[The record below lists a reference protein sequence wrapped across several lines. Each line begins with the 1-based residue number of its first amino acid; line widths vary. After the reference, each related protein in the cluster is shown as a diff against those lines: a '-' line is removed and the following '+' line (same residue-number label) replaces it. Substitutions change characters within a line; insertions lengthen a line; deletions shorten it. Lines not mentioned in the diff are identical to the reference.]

1 MSAPRI
7 SVVLPAYNAEEF
19 IAEAIESILNQTF
32 TDFELIILNDGSTDR
47 TPEIIQKYAKMD
59 KRIVFVNNPENRGLI
74 AVLNQGLDMAR
85 GEFVARMD
93 ADDISLPTRFEK
105 QVAYMDSHPDVGVL
119 GTVIQGFGMLDWPG
133 IQIPVVTVFD
143 MLKQNYM
150 AHPSIMIR
158 KSILDKHNLRYNP
171 EYKHCEDLELW
182 SRMIFLTKFHNV
194 MEKLLMYRV
203 SGHNVSMNNGEHQ
216 KKMTAEIRNNLKRRL
231 IAAGMLQMDNYG
243 LSQAKTENVQ
253 KISLYD

>member
-93 ADDISLPTRFEK
+93 ADDISLPKRFEK